1 MSIMK
6 LFRNQSGKQR
16 VGATIEIGSGSIAVA
31 VIVSD
36 PHVPHPEIVWAK
48 REFAVLSAEYDFAR
62 SIKSMLTTLMNT
74 MMALDSEG
82 RSALQAAYGNA
93 GIDTLQV
100 SISAPWAY
108 TISKI
113 VEYESEAPFVITD
126 SLIATLVE
134 KANEETLAVLR
145 ESEKEN
151 NSGLTIMTRATT
163 DITGN
168 GYHTLTPVG
177 QTASTITLTQVSAV
191 AQNLMTAA
199 VDDLRGRM
207 FPRAA
212 LERYSTM
219 LLFHS
224 TIRGMY
230 PEMTEYC
237 LVDLTYEATE
247 LAIIRDGVLQYTT
260 HTHVGINTLVRNLA
274 LRLDTPEADAASV
287 LKRAYDADTLD
298 TLSAKERTTVEA
310 LLGEYQAALE
320 ELFHETGDS
329 LSIPKVLFLHSSYQH
344 ERFFDD
350 YISAAAKAATSSS
363 HTVHTLSHE
372 LMLTRYT
379 GNSKVDLIKRNI
391 DTGVLM
397 AAQFF
402 HKQVDRDDF
411 TQA

>member
-1 MSIMK
+1 MK
-6 LFRNQSGKQR
+6 LFSKQGGIRR
-16 VGATIEIGSGSIAVA
+16 VGATIEIGSGSIAAA
-31 VIVSD
+31 VVVS
-36 PHVPHPEIVWAK
+36 HAERTHPEIIWVK
-48 REFAVLSAEYDFAR
+48 REFATLSAEYDFAR
-62 SIKSMLTTLMNT
+62 SIKSMLTTLMNV

-82 RSALQAAYGNA
+82 RSALLAAYPGA
-93 GIDTLQV
+93 TIETLQI

-113 VEYESEAPFVITD
+113 VEYESETPFTVTG
-126 SLIATLVE
+126 SLINSLVD
-134 KANEETLAVLR
+134 KANEETLAVIR
-145 ESEKEN
+145 ESENEL

-168 GYHTLTPVG
+168 GYHTLSPIG
-177 QTASTITLTQVSAV
+177 QTASVITLTQVSAV
-191 AQNLMTAA
+191 SQTLMTAA
-199 VDDLRGRM
+199 VDDLKARM
-207 FPRAA
+207 FPKAD

-219 LLFHS
+219 LIFHS
-224 TIRGMY
+224 TIRGIY

-247 LAIIRDGVLQYTT
+247 LAIIRDGVLHYTT
-260 HTHVGINTLVRNLA
+260 HTHIGINTLVRNLA

-298 TLSAKERTTVEA
+298 VLSDKERRTIEA
-310 LLGEYQAALE
+310 LFTEYQTALE

-344 ERFFDD
+344 ERFYDN

-372 LMLTRYT
+372 LMLTRYN
-379 GNSKVDLIKRNI
+379 GDSKIDLIKRDI
-391 DTGVLM
+391 DTAVLM

-402 HKQVDRDDF
+402 HKGVDSDGF